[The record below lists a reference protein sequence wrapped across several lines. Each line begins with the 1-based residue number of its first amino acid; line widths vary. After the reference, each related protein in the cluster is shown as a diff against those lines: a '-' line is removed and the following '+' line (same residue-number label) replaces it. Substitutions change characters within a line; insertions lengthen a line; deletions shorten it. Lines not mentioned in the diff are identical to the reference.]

1 MPPEKRNYSIIIRH
15 EFLRYVVSPHP
26 QHFFPS
32 LGGAGITLTTDL
44 KNFDERLRRNV
55 VGLDAQL
62 LEGFVVFER
71 AGEVGRGKVSHGAV
85 RHGEVG
91 EHLEQ

>member
-1 MPPEKRNYSIIIRH
+1 MIRH
-15 EFLRYVVSPHP
+15 EILRYISIRC
-26 QHFFPS
+26 
-32 LGGAGITLTTDL
+32 GAGITLTTNL

-71 AGEVGRGKVSHGAV
+71 AGEVGRRKVSHGAV
-85 RHGEVG
+85 
-91 EHLEQ
+91 